1 MYRSLLPAGSR
12 LRMCGYVMRKCV
24 IVLALLGGAP
34 LAGAATPTANVPSAK
49 QVGIVT
55 ILEGRATVIRGLSQ
69 FDALQG
75 VRLLPD
81 DLVRT
86 EESTFLRVE
95 YADQTWMELGPE
107 TLLQLNH
114 PAQKKRANRPGL
126 YLLAGWLKLECK
138 SDAAASR
145 SLASK
150 DMDLVDLSGV
160 VVIRA
165 VGGSHAIFEEHGT
178 ARWINRGMRGAAPI
192 TLNAGDFLRIG
203 QGQPASVQARPAAD
217 FLAALP
223 RAYLDTLP
231 YRYSLFE
238 ARAVVPKD
246 QRAISYADAEPWINA
261 EAPVRRQFVVLW
273 RRKALEPAFR
283 ESLDRDLAMHPEWDP
298 VLHPEKYEISEPTQ
312 TGPQAGPQTVPRT
325 GPPGG
330 EAPSAPQPPPE
341 PPHTSVPR
349 SH

>member
-1 MYRSLLPAGSR
+1 M
-12 LRMCGYVMRKCV
+12 RMRGYVMFKCV
-24 IVLALLGGAP
+24 IAFALLGGAQ
-34 LAGAATPTANVPSAK
+34 LAEAAKQTGNVPSAK

-55 ILEGRATVIRGLSQ
+55 ILEGRATVIRALSQ

-95 YADQTWMELGPE
+95 YEDHTWIELGPE

-114 PAQKKRANRPGL
+114 PAQKRRANRPGL

-138 SDAAASR
+138 SDAAAGR

-150 DMDLVDLSGV
+150 DMDLVDLSGAV
-160 VVIRA
+160 VVRA
-165 VGGSHAIFEEHGT
+165 FEGGHAIFAEQGT
-178 ARWINRGMRGAAPI
+178 ARLINRGVRGAAPI
-192 TLNAGDFLRIG
+192 TLNGGDFLLIG
-203 QGQPASVQARPAAD
+203 QGRPASVQTRPAAD
-217 FLAALP
+217 FVAALP
-223 RAYLDTLP
+223 RAYRDTLP

-246 QRAISYADAEPWINA
+246 QRAFSYADVEPWINA
-261 EAPVRRQFVVLW
+261 EAPVRRQFVALW

-283 ESLDRDLAMHPEWDP
+283 ESLDRDLAMHPEWGP
-298 VLHPEKYEISEPTQ
+298 VLHPEDYEISAPTP
-312 TGPQAGPQTVPRT
+312 TGPQT

-330 EAPSAPQPPPE
+330 EAPSVPKRPPDSPE
-341 PPHTSVPR
+341 TSVPR
-349 SH
+349 SN